1 MRYRFK
7 PLAVAALAC
16 AVAAAAWAQ
25 DGRAV
30 RVVPES
36 PEVGSAFTIEA
47 TLPGERAEAI
57 SPSEPGIAGPARY
70 TGADVRP
77 VDGAAVIEYRFV
89 ATGPGRIDIVDLTAR
104 AANRWIHLGSWSL
117 ESVAG
122 ALPLPRRSGSWYAPR
137 SVAVREVFRIT
148 ALDPD
153 GEPTACPTFAVEGAL
168 FEPVPDSPGA
178 FYAVALEPGTV
189 RLPPLETGEAGSAFS
204 LAPRLIE
211 SRPLPVSAAGA
222 AAVGGPWRLEL
233 AAPRPGTTVGPD
245 ETVSWDI
252 RAVGRGWPGLAAPPA
267 LTVEAPDGAV
277 LRVGGG
283 TAYASG
289 GSGLGAVSGARGAF
303 AVSGPGAYLVRPEP
317 YPWFDTSTGTLR
329 IASAAAVRVVVAAR
343 AEPAWKAPDAVA
355 DFALRGLAALAEAD
369 SVWLPVLDAA
379 SDAGGSPDWPAV
391 RLAALGIAGLDSG
404 RGALSSALFPG
415 TDDKVEAATLAAL
428 GLLAAGSDAE
438 ARAESYCV
446 FLRLER
452 AAFPRRGVSVIADEA
467 AASFGNLSRTPYV
480 LPPFG
485 WMAALG
491 ACLAVVAGGAVAA
504 AALSGR
510 KDSPRGRRSGMRVV
524 ATVSAVLGILTLA
537 LSAASAVERSRPR
550 FVSLGG
556 QARSVPSELAAE
568 GPFIEAGST
577 GRVLRSAGRWLFVE
591 LDDGRASW
599 LVAGDAALY

>member
-7 PLAVAALAC
+7 PPVVAALAC

-25 DGRAV
+25 DGRSV
-30 RVVPES
+30 RVIPAS
-36 PEVGSAFTIEA
+36 PEVGSAFIIEA
-47 TLPGERAEAI
+47 TLPGERAEDLA
-57 SPSEPGIAGPARY
+57 PSEPAIVGPARY

-77 VDGAAVIEYRFV
+77 IDGAAVIEYRFA
-89 ATGPGRIDIVDLTAR
+89 ATGPGRIDVVDLTAR
-104 AANRWIHLGSWSL
+104 SRNRWVHLGSWSL
-117 ESVAG
+117 ESVPG
-122 ALPLPRRSGSWYAPR
+122 AVPLPRRSGSWAAPR
-137 SVAVREVFRIT
+137 SVTAREVFRIA

-153 GEPTACPTFAVEGAL
+153 GEPTACPTFSVEGAL

-211 SRPLPVSAAGA
+211 SRPLPASAAGA
-222 AAVGGPWRLEL
+222 LAVGGPWRLEL
-233 AAPRPGTTVGPD
+233 AAPRPGTTVGLD

-267 LTVEAPDGAV
+267 LTVEAPDGAI

-289 GSGLGAVSGARGAF
+289 GNGLGAVSGARGAF
-303 AVSGPGAYLVRPEP
+303 TVSGPGAYLVRPEP
-317 YPWFDTSTGTLR
+317 FPWFDTSTGTLR
-329 IASAAAVRVVVAAR
+329 LASAAAVRVVAAAR
-343 AEPAWKAPDAVA
+343 AEAAWKAPEAVA
-355 DFALRGLAALAEAD
+355 DFARRGLAALAEAD

-379 SDAGGSPDWPAV
+379 SGADGSLDWPAV
-391 RLAALGIAGLDSG
+391 RLAALGIAGLG
-404 RGALSSALFPG
+404 PGALSSAFSPG
-415 TDDKVEAATLAAL
+415 TDATVEAATLAAL

-438 ARAESYCV
+438 VRAEAYCV

-452 AAFPRRGVSVIADEA
+452 AAFPRRGVPGMADAA
-467 AASFGNLSRTPYV
+467 AASFGNLSRSSYV

-491 ACLAVVAGGAVAA
+491 ACFAVVACCAIAA

-510 KDSPRGRRSGMRVV
+510 LRDGARGRRSGLRVV
-524 ATVSAVLGILTLA
+524 ATVSAVLCMLTLA

-568 GPFIEAGST
+568 GPFIEAGRT
-577 GRVLRSAGRWLFVE
+577 GRVLRSAGSWLFVE
-591 LDDGRASW
+591 LDDGRAAW